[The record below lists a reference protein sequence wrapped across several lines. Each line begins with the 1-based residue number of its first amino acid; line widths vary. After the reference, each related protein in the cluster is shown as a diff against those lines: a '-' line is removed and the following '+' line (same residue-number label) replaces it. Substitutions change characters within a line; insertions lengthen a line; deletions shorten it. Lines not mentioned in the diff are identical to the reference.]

1 MSGTSLNKAF
11 GEAGHST
18 LSSQSSCPRST
29 RTALPASLHGRE
41 LLENLVPDGA
51 HHVSLLPG
59 VDIRR
64 GLLEPVSQ
72 VLALVPRYVSL
83 ECTIRHEDPEGVPR
97 KFSHILG
104 WRALLP
110 QSVFEPPQGPVWG
123 SWAGDETRPVLVDR
137 GDQVVHLA
145 KLLRGPESLPPPLQG
160 DPPSGPREGE
170 QWGDERDRVPF
181 DGHCRRGLRLPG

>member
-29 RTALPASLHGRE
+29 RTALRE
-41 LLENLVPDGA
+41 LLEDLVPDGA

-72 VLALVPRYVSL
+72 VLALVPRYVRL
-83 ECTIRHEDPEGVPR
+83 ECPIRHEDPEGVP
-97 KFSHILG
+97 
-104 WRALLP
+104 
-110 QSVFEPPQGPVWG
+110 
-123 SWAGDETRPVLVDR
+123 
-137 GDQVVHLA
+137 
-145 KLLRGPESLPPPLQG
+145 
-160 DPPSGPREGE
+160 
-170 QWGDERDRVPF
+170 
-181 DGHCRRGLRLPG
+181 